1 VTQYVALLRGIAPMN
16 PAMSNANLRAVCE
29 DLGLE
34 KVATVISSGNVVFE
48 TDLADR
54 AGLEGKLEAAW
65 PEKLGF
71 ESTTILRTRAELERL
86 VDLAP
91 FGELD
96 HGPTS
101 YLLVTFSKHRLEV
114 DFEVPF
120 QPADYDWSI
129 VAATRG
135 EIFTVSDTT
144 RAEGLGAMAWVEDRF
159 GKQVSSRTWL
169 TVARILKKMGAG

>member
-1 VTQYVALLRGIAPMN
+1 VTSYVALLRGIAPMN

-48 TDLADR
+48 TEIADR
-54 AGLEGKLEAAW
+54 AGLEATLEAAW

-86 VDLAP
+86 VELSP
-91 FGELD
+91 FGDLE
-96 HGPTS
+96 HGPAS
-101 YLLVTFSKHRLEV
+101 YLLVTFSKHPLAVDLEI
-114 DFEVPF
+114 PF
-120 QPADYDWSI
+120 QPADFAWSI
-129 VAATRG
+129 VAATKG

-144 RAEGLGAMAWVEDRF
+144 RAEGLGVMAWVEDRL

-169 TVARILKKMGAG
+169 TVARVLKKMGAA

>member
-1 VTQYVALLRGIAPMN
+1 
-16 PAMSNANLRAVCE
+16 MSNTNLRAVCE

-48 TDLADR
+48 TDIAER
-54 AGLEGKLEAAW
+54 AQLEAELEAAW
-65 PEKLGF
+65 PERLGF

-91 FGELD
+91 FGDLE
-96 HGPTS
+96 HGPHS
-101 YLLVTFSKHRLEV
+101 YLLVTFSKLRLKV
-114 DFEVPF
+114 DFDVPF
-120 QPADYDWSI
+120 EPADLDWSI
-129 VAATRG
+129 VAATKG

-144 RAEGLGAMAWVEDRF
+144 SAEGLGAMTWVEDRF

-169 TVARILKKMGAG
+169 TVSRILKKMGAR

>member
-1 VTQYVALLRGIAPMN
+1 MNQCVALLRGIAPMN

-34 KVATVISSGNVVFE
+34 NVATVISSGNIVFE
-48 TDLADR
+48 TEIGDR
-54 AGLEGKLEAAW
+54 AAFETILEAAW

-71 ESTTILRTRAELERL
+71 ESTTILRTRQELERM
-86 VDLAP
+86 VEMAP
-91 FGELD
+91 FGDLE
-96 HGPTS
+96 HGPAS
-101 YLLVTFSKHRLEV
+101 YLLVTFSKSPLQV

-129 VAATRG
+129 VAATKG

-144 RAEGLGAMAWVEDRF
+144 SAEGLGVMAWVEDRF

-169 TVARILKKMGAG
+169 TVARILKKMG